1 MNNLPADSF
10 FFEVEQKEE
19 IQRMAALGYSPK
31 EIAIYLGVDIDSFA
45 KDAYIEGTT
54 INALIRQGILVSR
67 ANPEMKLHEQ
77 AEEGNIVAIQQL
89 EKVNR
94 RRTFEIIVEQIDE
107 DELS

>member
-10 FFEVEQKEE
+10 FFEVEQKDD

-54 INALIRQGILVSR
+54 INTLIRQGILVSK

>member
-10 FFEVEQKEE
+10 FFETEQKKD
-19 IQRMAALGYSPK
+19 IQRLAALGYSPK
-31 EIAIYLGVDIDSFA
+31 EVAIYLGVDIDSFV

-54 INALIRQGILVSR
+54 INAIIRQGILVSR
-67 ANPEMKLHEQ
+67 ADPEMKLHEQ

>member
-1 MNNLPADSF
+1 MDNLPADSF
-10 FFEVEQKEE
+10 FFDAEQRED

-31 EIAIYLGVDIDSFA
+31 EIAIYLGVDIDSFV
-45 KDAYIEGTT
+45 KDAYIENTT
-54 INALIRQGILVSR
+54 INGIIRQGILVSR
-67 ANPEMKLHEQ
+67 STPEIKLYEQ

-107 DELS
+107 DELN